1 MIISRKAL
9 LAALALLAVGDV
21 EGFAFSSK
29 EASACLQLYP
39 RLEQNAFHYT
49 AAGTT
54 KSHTNT
60 GFRLAMG
67 GDEFDIE
74 DDMGGAAEDDP
85 LIPKMKPTIIQP
97 KKLVDLGGLGR
108 YSDEERES
116 LNAEIRE
123 EVAKTFEKQVQNVE
137 NMKTKL
143 KEDVAKSKEASRE
156 DSERRAQE
164 AGERFMAKT
173 DAMIDE
179 FLAKTQ
185 GERAATKMAAEADAR
200 MVGRGLDVGS
210 WGVDKYGR
218 AVLTGSE
225 TGSKGL
231 YDTAL
236 KANVDGETTSSTGNS
251 LADPKI
257 LIVTGDKPEAPV
269 QELVERLTSMLADS
283 DFPIST
289 IPTTAKLARIGGGDA
304 STCLILPGAAD
315 DSTSMNRLVDRIR
328 SPTASTVDGPPSHVV
343 YIGSLGTDRTNSFPY
358 SMQNMLGQLD
368 KKLEAEASL
377 KSTVCAEPSISSE
390 IEQEAADFSIIKIGK
405 LLSDSKKIKADQKK
419 AKDALDGSVSLAMA
433 WGDSLDGD
441 ISVSDAANVIY
452 QTVLLQPAARNA
464 TFSVST
470 YSSDAADANQEQW
483 DDLFLKLVGPEL
495 RRFDIPAENDFGELS
510 AFLEEWAL
518 VFERSPASKTGLT
531 TPVTVSRSK
540 TLPNAFGVEIR
551 FKETNT
557 GTAYSTSKED
567 RKAEKLRNTGYSNN
581 GGSGA
586 KSEIKVKN
594 PRKEGGV
601 EILVEQYPTYRVR
614 ARRCNMD
621 GKTVVK
627 EMSESSILKR
637 LEQDLDYYLN
647 RKK

>member
-1 MIISRKAL
+1 MIINKKVLVVL
-9 LAALALLAVGDV
+9 LASVVDV
-21 EGFAFSSK
+21 EGFSFTTTSINSK
-29 EASACLQLYP
+29 GAPSTCVHP
-39 RLEQNAFHYT
+39 RLENAFGG
-49 AAGTT
+49 AVA
-54 KSHTNT
+54 SFRSNT
-60 GFRLAMG
+60 VLHADVMG
-67 GDEFDIE
+67 EGEFDVE
-74 DDMGGAAEDDP
+74 GDMGDADEDDP
-85 LIPKMKPTIIQP
+85 LIPKAKPIVIQP
-97 KKLVDLGGLGR
+97 KNLVDLGGLGR
-108 YSDEERES
+108 YSDAERDS

-123 EVAKTFEKQVQNVE
+123 EVSKTFEKQVQNVE
-137 NMKTKL
+137 NMKVKL
-143 KEDVAKSKEASRE
+143 KEDIAKSQEASRE

-173 DAMIDE
+173 DAMIDD

-200 MVGRGLDVGS
+200 MAGKGLDVGS

-218 AVLTGSE
+218 AVLTGSG

-231 YDTAL
+231 YDTVL
-236 KANVDGETTSSTGNS
+236 KASTDGEIASPGNS
-251 LADPKI
+251 LANPKI

-269 QELVERLTSMLADS
+269 QELVERLTSMFGDS

-328 SPTASTVDGPPSHVV
+328 SPTASTVDDPPSHVV
-343 YIGSLGTDRTNSFPY
+343 YIGSLGTDRTNAFPY

-368 KKLEAEASL
+368 KKLEAETSL
-377 KSTVCAEPSISSE
+377 KSTVCAEPSIGSDV
-390 IEQEAADFSIIKIGK
+390 EQEAADYSIIKIGK
-405 LLSDSKKIKADQKK
+405 VVSDSKKIKADKKK
-419 AKDALDGSVSLAMA
+419 AKDALDGSVSVAMA

-441 ISVSDAANVIY
+441 ISVNDAANVIY

-464 TFSVST
+464 TFSIST
-470 YSSDAADANQEQW
+470 FSGDVTDANQEQW

-510 AFLEEWAL
+510 AFLEEWAML
-518 VFERSPASKTGLT
+518 FERSPASKTGLT

-540 TLPNAFGVEIR
+540 TLPNAFGVEIV

-557 GTAYSTSKED
+557 GSAYTTSKED
-567 RKAEKLRNTGYSNN
+567 RKTEKLRNTSGYSDSS
-581 GGSGA
+581 GSAA
-586 KSEIKVKN
+586 KSGTKVWN
-594 PRKEGGV
+594 PRKDGGV

-621 GKTVVK
+621 GKTVIK

-637 LEQDLDYYLN
+637 LEQDLEYYIN